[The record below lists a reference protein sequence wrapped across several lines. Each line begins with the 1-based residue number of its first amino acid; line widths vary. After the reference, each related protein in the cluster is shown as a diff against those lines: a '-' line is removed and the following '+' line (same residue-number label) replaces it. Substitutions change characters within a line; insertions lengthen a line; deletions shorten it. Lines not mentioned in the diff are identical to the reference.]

1 MNAKKLK
8 KYKELILSEKNRTL
22 DELLSGNENYENL
35 KEEAHGDIA
44 DVAFQSYEKQ
54 LLIGFS
60 QKEKDKLEMLNAALK
75 RIEEG
80 HYGQCIDCKSDIT
93 EERLNAI
100 PYALRCVNCM
110 AKFED
115 KKRREKM

>member
-8 KYKELILSEKNRTL
+8 KYKEILFAEKTKTL
-22 DELLSGNENYENL
+22 DDLLSGNEIYDSL
-35 KEEAHGDIA
+35 KQEAHGDVVDI
-44 DVAFQSYEKQ
+44 AFQAYEKQ

-75 RIEEG
+75 RIEAG
-80 HYGQCIDCKSDIT
+80 TYGECIDCKVEIS

-100 PYALRCVNCM
+100 PYALRCVSCM
-110 AKFED
+110 SKFED